1 RFRSYGAQGV
11 LKKHPFCGAFLVFW
25 GFKFLSIKIFPSLNE
40 GETYTLTVQAKDE
53 MNNVKESSVEFNY
66 LPNNLVR
73 LENLKTLAV
82 NASLKTSDNTA
93 LAVLYASQL
102 RKKDGSIA
110 TGLQDAVLTVRKD
123 AAFGVTVNGVS
134 AMPGESKEL
143 QLDLGLGDSRSFPI
157 FPAVS
162 GLTGRSEFMINI
174 EELK

>member
-1 RFRSYGAQGV
+1 
-11 LKKHPFCGAFLVFW
+11 
-25 GFKFLSIKIFPSLNE
+25 
-40 GETYTLTVQAKDE
+40 
-53 MNNVKESSVEFNY
+53 
-66 LPNNLVR
+66 
-73 LENLKTLAV
+73 ENLKTLAV